1 MPRIALDLNKE
12 ADRQKVKGQWRLGP
26 GLVPGEPNEGLVA
39 RILRRDWPSM
49 TIRNRRFVR
58 TFARVFPTV
67 SLLLREQRR

>member
-39 RILRRDWPSM
+39 QILKYSRAARR
-49 TIRNRRFVR
+49 V
-58 TFARVFPTV
+58 
-67 SLLLREQRR
+67 